1 MTAILLHS
9 RLALAGLVRSPG
21 RTVLRV
27 VVVAAAA
34 ALLAGMLLFIGHS
47 LRTASASAVRQV
59 PLDWQGPVASY
70 KQDLRVAKAVAR
82 QPGIQQASATAT
94 APFASLSHSGPAGN
108 SKTSQGAVLAVPP
121 GYGNHIHTFRL
132 LNGSLRP
139 GSVLL
144 DQ

>member
-1 MTAILLHS
+1 MTAVTAILLHS

-27 VVVAAAA
+27 VVVAAAV

-70 KQDLRVAKAVAR
+70 KQDLRVATAVAR
-82 QPGIQQASATAT
+82 QPGIAAGIGDGDGAVREPEPLGPGGQQQDQ
-94 APFASLSHSGPAGN
+94 PAGRC
-108 SKTSQGAVLAVPP
+108 SPCRRATRVTSTPSAC
-121 GYGNHIHTFRL
+121 
-132 LNGSLRP
+132 
-139 GSVLL
+139 
-144 DQ
+144 